1 MSSLFPPKPIPED
14 QSSLWSTVQALHW
27 VQRVLAPLLLSRC
40 AEPSHQRQPHLP
52 LGTLAKSSSGADSP
66 SPETPLAQSPAERS
80 SPRGPW
86 RNSAD
91 GLVSASAFPQPSQGL
106 GAGCSYIL
114 SSAFTSY
121 TPTVC
126 PTVCQALRQA
136 GVQGGSSPTVPRWH
150 PQHHCGQV
158 ALIP

>member
-114 SSAFTSY
+114 SSARLLLTHLLSALLY
-121 TPTVC
+121 ARPSARPGSRVEAAPLCPVGTRSTTV
-126 PTVCQALRQA
+126 
-136 GVQGGSSPTVPRWH
+136 GRWH
-150 PQHHCGQV
+150 
-158 ALIP
+158 